1 MSDDEG
7 LSLQDYW
14 RVICKRKWTVI
25 LTVVVLTGSAAG
37 FSFLQTPIYEA
48 STTLYLKKAKAG
60 PEQIDIFGGVSLLSA
75 ETEINTQIEILKS
88 RTVMEEV
95 ARRLFS
101 PVSTHKKET
110 PKRESDKKSD
120 FYGYYEYL
128 RNLLTLI
135 LDNFSKEEKLE
146 SVSEIADSLRK
157 KSISVAPI
165 RSTRL
170 ITLTASSD
178 DPEMARLIANT
189 TVEVFIERDISSRRR
204 ESTAALDFLSRETE
218 KVARSLRQSEDNLKR
233 YKEKEGFAELSEKAR
248 LMVERLSKLESQHES
263 TRISRE
269 ELNNR
274 LGEIR
279 NQLKKVSKVWV
290 SSTYISDN
298 PLVQM
303 LRSRLTDLE
312 IKHAQASREFSSD
325 DPQITYIKA
334 QIEETKKE
342 LKRKVKTVVAG
353 KTESISPIYTELYT
367 KLVSYETEVNALK
380 AKEDA
385 LGSLAAEY
393 ETEVSKLPQQEL
405 TLARL
410 QRSQQADAE
419 LYAILVKAKN
429 KAEVESASEIG
440 TIEVVDPAPNP
451 TKPVKPKKK
460 LNTLLGLISGLIFGA
475 GLAFFSEYGDKT
487 IKTEDEAKKL
497 LNLPVLGVI
506 PRPGAPGRYD
516 YGHSYRFSK
525 KKKRKEIRA
534 GILQEGKTP
543 IELITRDLP
552 QSHISEA
559 YRALVTNLQFAELDR
574 KLKTL
579 VVTSSIPLEGKTSV
593 AINLAITLAS
603 AGEKVLLA
611 DADLRFPKIHK
622 VFKLDAA
629 PGLTNVLIANKS
641 PYQVI
646 HSIEGV
652 DNLDLLTSGSLSPNP
667 SELLRSSQM
676 KKLILFLEV
685 QKEYDRVLFDSP
697 PLLGVADAPI
707 LSSNVD
713 SILLVL
719 GANEVD
725 RQAAQKAKESL
736 AKVKAHILGI
746 ILTKVKPEHRGY
758 GEYYYHCYSNENEEI

>member
-1 MSDDEG
+1 LSDDDG

-14 RVICKRKWTVI
+14 RVIWKRKWIVI
-25 LTVVVLTGSAAG
+25 LTVVVLTASAVT

-48 STTLYLKKAKAG
+48 STTLYLKKGKAG
-60 PEQIDIFGGVSLLSA
+60 PEQIDIFGGVSLLST

-88 RTVMEEV
+88 HTVMEEV

-101 PVSTHKKET
+101 PVSTNKKETHKKE
-110 PKRESDKKSD
+110 SGKKSD
-120 FYGYYEYL
+120 FYGYL
-128 RNLLTLI
+128 RNLLILI
-135 LDNFSKEEKLE
+135 LSNFSIEEKLE

-204 ESTAALDFLSRETE
+204 ETTAALHFLSRETE
-218 KVARSLRQSEDNLKR
+218 KVAENLRQSEENLR
-233 YKEKEGFAELSEKAR
+233 VYKEKEGFAELSEKAR
-248 LMVERLSKLESQHES
+248 LMVERLSELESLHQS
-263 TRISRE
+263 TRISRQ
-269 ELNNR
+269 ELGNR
-274 LGEIR
+274 LKEIR
-279 NQLKKVSKVWV
+279 SQLKKVSKVWV

-325 DPQITYIKA
+325 NPQVTYIKA

-353 KTESISPIYTELYT
+353 KTESISPVYTELYT

-393 ETEVSKLPQQEL
+393 EKEVSKLPQQEL
-405 TLARL
+405 ALARL
-410 QRSQQADAE
+410 QRSQQVNSD

-429 KAEVESASEIG
+429 KAEIESASEIG
-440 TIEVVDPAPNP
+440 TIEVVDPASNP

-460 LNTLLGLISGLIFGA
+460 LNALLGLISGLIFGA
-475 GLAFFSEYGDKT
+475 GLAFFLDYGDKT

-506 PRPGAPGRYD
+506 PRPRAPGRYG
-516 YGHSYRFSK
+516 YGYAYRSSQK
-525 KKKRKEIRA
+525 EKRKEIRA
-534 GILQEGKTP
+534 SILQENKSP

-552 QSHISEA
+552 RSPISDA

-611 DADLRFPKIHK
+611 DADLRLPKIHK
-622 VFKLDAA
+622 VFELDAA
-629 PGLTNVLIANKS
+629 PGLTNILIANKS
-641 PYQVI
+641 PYQVV

-685 QKEYDRVLFDSP
+685 QKEYDRVLFDSS

-713 SILLVL
+713 GILLVL
-719 GANEVD
+719 AANEVD
-725 RQAAQKAKESL
+725 GQAAQKAKESL

-746 ILTKVKPEHRGY
+746 ILTKVKPEHRAY
-758 GEYYYHCYSNENEEI
+758 GEHYYHYYSSENEKI

>member
-1 MSDDEG
+1 LSDDNG
-7 LSLQDYW
+7 LSFQDYW
-14 RVICKRKWTVI
+14 RVIGRRKWTVI
-25 LTVVVLTGSAAG
+25 LTVVVLTASAVA

-60 PEQIDIFGGVSLLSA
+60 PEQIDIFGGASLLST

-88 RTVMEEV
+88 HTVMEEV

-101 PVSTHKKET
+101 PVSTHRNETHKKEL
-110 PKRESDKKSD
+110 SKKSN
-120 FYGYYEYL
+120 FYGYL

-135 LDNFSKEEKLE
+135 LGNFSKEEKLE
-146 SVSEIADSLRK
+146 SFSEIADSLRK
-157 KSISVAPI
+157 KSISVATIP
-165 RSTRL
+165 STRL

-189 TVEVFIERDISSRRR
+189 TVEIFIERDISSRRR
-204 ESTAALDFLSRETE
+204 ETTVALHFLIQETE
-218 KVARSLRQSEDNLKR
+218 KVAENLRQSEENLKR
-233 YKEKEGFAELSEKAR
+233 YKEKEGFAELSEKAT
-248 LMVERLSKLESQHES
+248 LMVERLSELESLHQS

-279 NQLKKVSKVWV
+279 SQLKKVNKVWV

-312 IKHAQASREFSSD
+312 IKHAQLGREFSSD
-325 DPQITYIKA
+325 DPQVTYIKA

-342 LKRKVKTVVAG
+342 LERKVKTVVAG
-353 KTESISPIYTELYT
+353 KTESISPVYTELST

-385 LGSLAAEY
+385 LGSLVAEY
-393 ETEVSKLPQQEL
+393 EREVSKLPQQEL
-405 TLARL
+405 ALARL
-410 QRSQQADAE
+410 QRSQQVNSD
-419 LYAILVKAKN
+419 LYTILVKAKN
-429 KAEVESASEIG
+429 KAEIESVSEIG
-440 TIEVVDPAPNP
+440 TIEVVDPASNP
-451 TKPVKPKKK
+451 TRPVKPKKK
-460 LNTLLGLISGLIFGA
+460 LNTLVGLISGLIFGV

-506 PRPGAPGRYD
+506 PRPGAPGKY
-516 YGHSYRFSK
+516 SYRYSSRSSK
-525 KKKRKEIRA
+525 RKKRKEIRA
-534 GILQEGKTP
+534 SILQESKTP
-543 IELITRDLP
+543 LELITRDLP
-552 QSHISEA
+552 RSPISEA

-579 VVTSSIPLEGKTSV
+579 LVTSSIPLEGKTSV

-603 AGEKVLLA
+603 AGEKVLLV
-611 DADLRFPKIHK
+611 DADLRLPKIHE

-629 PGLTNVLIANKS
+629 PGLTNILIANKS
-641 PYQVI
+641 PYQVV

-685 QKEYDRVLFDSP
+685 RKEYDRVLFDSP
-697 PLLGVADAPI
+697 PLLGVVDAPI

-713 SILLVL
+713 GILLVL

-725 RQAAQKAKESL
+725 GQAAQKAQESL
-736 AKVKAHILGI
+736 TKAKAHILGI

-758 GEYYYHCYSNENEEI
+758 GEYYYHYYSDENEEI

>member
-1 MSDDEG
+1 MNDDDG

-14 RVICKRKWTVI
+14 RVIGRRKWIVI
-25 LTVVVLTGSAAG
+25 LTVVVLTASAVT

-60 PEQIDIFGGVSLLSA
+60 PEQIDIFGGVSLLST

-88 RTVMEEV
+88 HTVMEEV

-101 PVSTHKKET
+101 PVSTHKKES
-110 PKRESDKKSD
+110 PKKESGKKSD
-120 FYGYYEYL
+120 FYGYL

-135 LDNFSKEEKLE
+135 LSNFSKEEKLE
-146 SVSEIADSLRK
+146 SLSEIADSLRK

-218 KVARSLRQSEDNLKR
+218 KVAENLRQSEENLKR

-248 LMVERLSKLESQHES
+248 LMVERLSELESLHQS
-263 TRISRE
+263 TRISRQ
-269 ELNNR
+269 ELGNR
-274 LGEIR
+274 LTEIR
-279 NQLKKVSKVWV
+279 SQLKKVSKVWV

-312 IKHAQASREFSSD
+312 IKHAQLGREFSSD
-325 DPQITYIKA
+325 DPQVTYIKA

-393 ETEVSKLPQQEL
+393 EREVSKLPQQEL
-405 TLARL
+405 ALARL
-410 QRSQQADAE
+410 ERDQQVNAE
-419 LYAILVKAKN
+419 LYTILVKAKN
-429 KAEVESASEIG
+429 KAEIESASEIG
-440 TIEVVDPAPNP
+440 TIEVIDPASNP
-451 TKPVKPKKK
+451 TRPVKPKKK

-475 GLAFFSEYGDKT
+475 GLAFLSEYGDKT

-497 LNLPVLGVI
+497 LNLPILGVI
-506 PRPGAPGRYD
+506 PRPGAPGS
-516 YGHSYRFSK
+516 YGYTYSHRSRK
-525 KKKRKEIRA
+525 KKPRKEIKAR
-534 GILQEGKTP
+534 ILKERKTP
-543 IELITRDLP
+543 LELITRDLP
-552 QSHISEA
+552 KSHISEA
-559 YRALVTNLQFAELDR
+559 YKTLRANLQFAELDR

-593 AINLAITLAS
+593 VINLAITLAS

-611 DADLRFPKIHK
+611 DTDLRLHKIHK
-622 VFKLDAA
+622 IFKLDAS
-629 PGLTNVLIANKS
+629 PGLTDLLTADKGPND
-641 PYQVI
+641 VI
-646 HSIEGV
+646 HNVEEV
-652 DNLDLLTSGSLSPNP
+652 DNLDLLTSGSLPPNP
-667 SELLRSSQM
+667 SELLGSSRM
-676 KKLILFLEV
+676 KKLILEL
-685 QKEYDRVLFDSP
+685 QKEYDRVLFDSS
-697 PLLGVADAPI
+697 PLLGIADASI

-713 SILLVL
+713 GILLVL
-719 GANEVD
+719 AANEVD
-725 RQAAQKAKESL
+725 GQAAQKAKESL
-736 AKVKAHILGI
+736 EKVKAHIVGLV
-746 ILTKVKPEHRGY
+746 LNKVRPEHSGY
-758 GEYYYHCYSNENEEI
+758 GKYYYYYYSHEEE

>member
-1 MSDDEG
+1 MDKKESRLG
-7 LSLQDYW
+7 DYW
-14 RVICKRKWTVI
+14 RIIWRRKGIVI
-25 LTVVVLTGSAAG
+25 LGIVALTAFAVTL
-37 FSFLQTPIYEA
+37 SFLQTPIYEA
-48 STTLYLKKAKAG
+48 STTLYLKKGKAG
-60 PEQIDIFGGVSLLSA
+60 PEQIDIFGGVSLLST

-88 RTVMEEV
+88 HTVMEEV
-95 ARRLFS
+95 ARRLFF

-110 PKRESDKKSD
+110 PKKESGKKSE
-120 FYGYYEYL
+120 FYGYL
-128 RNLLTLI
+128 TNLLTPI
-135 LDNFSKEEKLE
+135 LGKSSKEEKLE
-146 SVSEIADSLRK
+146 SVSEVAASLRG
-157 KSISVAPI
+157 SISVAPI

-204 ESTAALDFLSRETE
+204 ESTAALDFLSRETD
-218 KVARSLRQSEDNLKR
+218 KVAENLRQSEENLKR

-248 LMVERLSKLESQHES
+248 LMVERLSELESLHQS

-274 LGEIR
+274 LREIR

-312 IKHAQASREFSSD
+312 IKHAQLGREFSSN
-325 DPQITYIKA
+325 DPQVTSIKA

-342 LKRKVKTVVAG
+342 LERKVKTVVAG
-353 KTESISPIYTELYT
+353 KTESISPVYTELST

-393 ETEVSKLPQQEL
+393 EKEVSKLPQQEL
-405 TLARL
+405 ALARL
-410 QRSQQADAE
+410 QRSQQVNSD

-429 KAEVESASEIG
+429 KAEIESASEIG
-440 TIEVVDPAPNP
+440 TIEVVDPALKP
-451 TKPVKPKKK
+451 TSPVKPSKKR
-460 LNTLLGLISGLIFGA
+460 NTLLGLLSGLILGV
-475 GLAFFSEYGDKT
+475 GLAFFLDYVDKT

-497 LNLPVLGVI
+497 LNLPILGVI
-506 PRPGAPGRYD
+506 PRPGAG
-516 YGHSYRFSK
+516 GSYRYIYSHRSSQ
-525 KKKRKEIRA
+525 KKKRKETRA
-534 GILQEGKTP
+534 SILEERKTP

-559 YRALVTNLQFAELDR
+559 YRALRVNLQFARLRR

-611 DADLRFPKIHK
+611 DADLRAHKIHK

-629 PGLTNVLIANKS
+629 PGLADLFIAEKS
-641 PYQVI
+641 PKDVI
-646 HSIEGV
+646 HSVEGV
-652 DNLDLLTSGSLSPNP
+652 DNLDLLTSGSLPPNP
-667 SELLRSSQM
+667 SELLSSSQM
-676 KKLILFLEV
+676 KKLILELK
-685 QKEYDRVLFDSP
+685 KEYDRVLFDSP
-697 PLLGVADAPI
+697 PLLGVADPSI

-713 SILLVL
+713 GILLVL
-719 GANEVD
+719 AANEVD
-725 RQAAQKAKESL
+725 GQAVQKAKESL
-736 AKVKAHILGI
+736 EKVKAHILG
-746 ILTKVKPEHRGY
+746 LVLNKVKPEHLGY
-758 GEYYYHCYSNENEEI
+758 GKYYYYYYSHDEE